1 MFERFTREARRVVTR
16 AVEEARDRSDSRVG
30 TDHLLIGALDTGAGK
45 HIGLSP
51 AAVRGELDRIDQ
63 EALAAVGIDP
73 SLLAAAPASQPR
85 EQRHLPFTGA
95 GKDTL
100 KQSLR
105 EAIAMN
111 HRHIGAE
118 HILLAL
124 TTLPEPDRATHALR
138 GLGIDPAALRQSLL
152 ETLHRAS

>member
-1 MFERFTREARRVVTR
+1 MFERFTREARRVVTQ
-16 AVEEARDRSDSRVG
+16 AVEEAHHRSDARVG
-30 TDHLLIGALDTGAGK
+30 TDHLLIGAVDTGAGRQT
-45 HIGLSP
+45 GLSP
-51 AAVRGELDRIDQ
+51 AAVRGELERIDQ
-63 EALAAVGIDP
+63 EALAAVGVDP
-73 SLLAAAPASQPR
+73 RLIATTPGAHPR
-85 EQRHLPFTGA
+85 AHRHLPFTGA
-95 GKDTL
+95 SKDIL

-124 TTLPEPDRATHALR
+124 TTLPEPDRATQALR

>member
-1 MFERFTREARRVVTR
+1 MFERFTREARGVVTS
-16 AVEEARDRSDSRVG
+16 AVEEARNRSDARVG
-30 TDHLLIGALDTGAGK
+30 TDHLLLGALDTRIGEQL
-45 HIGLSP
+45 GLSP
-51 AAVRGELDRIDQ
+51 ATVRSELDRIDE

-73 SLLAAAPASQPR
+73 SLIAAAPRSQPR

-111 HRHIGAE
+111 HRQIGAE

-124 TTLPEPDRATHALR
+124 TTLPEPDRATQALR
-138 GLGIDPAALRQSLL
+138 GLDVDPASLRQSLL
-152 ETLHRAS
+152 EALHRAS

>member
-1 MFERFTREARRVVTR
+1 MFERFTREARGVVTR
-16 AVEEARDRSDSRVG
+16 AVEEARDRADARVG

-45 HIGLSP
+45 QLGLSP
-51 AAVRGELDRIDQ
+51 VAVRGELDRIDH

-73 SLLAAAPASQPR
+73 SLITTAPGSQPR

-100 KQSLR
+100 RQSLG

-124 TTLPEPDRATHALR
+124 TTLPDPDRATQALR
-138 GLGIDPAALRQSLL
+138 GLGIDPGALRQSLL

>member
-1 MFERFTREARRVVTR
+1 VVTS
-16 AVEEARDRSDSRVG
+16 AVEEARDRSDARVG
-30 TDHLLIGALDTGAGK
+30 TDHLLLGALDTRAGE

-51 AAVRGELDRIDQ
+51 AAVRGELDRIDK

-73 SLLAAAPASQPR
+73 SLIAAAPRSQPR

-95 GKDTL
+95 SKDTL
-100 KQSLR
+100 KQALR

-124 TTLPEPDRATHALR
+124 TTLPETDRATQALR
-138 GLGIDPAALRQSLL
+138 GLGVDPAALRQSLL
-152 ETLHRAS
+152 EALRRAS

>member
-1 MFERFTREARRVVTR
+1 MFERFTREARQVVTR
-16 AVEEARDRSDSRVG
+16 AVEAARDRSDARVG

-45 HIGLSP
+45 QIGLSP

-73 SLLAAAPASQPR
+73 SLIGAAPGWQPR

-95 GKDTL
+95 SKDTL

-111 HRHIGAE
+111 HRHIGVE

-124 TTLPEPDRATHALR
+124 TTLPEPDRATQALR
-138 GLGIDPAALRQSLL
+138 GLDIDPAALRRSLL
-152 ETLHRAS
+152 EALHRAS

>member
-1 MFERFTREARRVVTR
+1 
-16 AVEEARDRSDSRVG
+16 
-30 TDHLLIGALDTGAGK
+30 
-45 HIGLSP
+45 
-51 AAVRGELDRIDQ
+51 
-63 EALAAVGIDP
+63 LAAVGIDP
-73 SLLAAAPASQPR
+73 SLIAAAPPSQPR

-124 TTLPEPDRATHALR
+124 TTLPEPDRATRTLR

-152 ETLHRAS
+152 EALHRAS

>member
-1 MFERFTREARRVVTR
+1 MFERFTREARQVVTR
-16 AVEEARDRSDSRVG
+16 GVEEARERSDGRVG
-30 TDHLLIGALDTGAGK
+30 TDHLLVGAADTGAGK
-45 HIGLSP
+45 QIGLS
-51 AAVRGELDRIDQ
+51 AGAVWGELDRIDR

-73 SLLAAAPASQPR
+73 SLIAAAPAVRPR
-85 EQRHLPFTGA
+85 EHRHLPFTGA
-95 GKDTL
+95 SKDVL

-105 EAIAMN
+105 EAISMN

-124 TTLPEPDRATHALR
+124 TTLPESDRATRVLR
-138 GLGIDPAALRQSLL
+138 GLGIDPAVLRQTLL